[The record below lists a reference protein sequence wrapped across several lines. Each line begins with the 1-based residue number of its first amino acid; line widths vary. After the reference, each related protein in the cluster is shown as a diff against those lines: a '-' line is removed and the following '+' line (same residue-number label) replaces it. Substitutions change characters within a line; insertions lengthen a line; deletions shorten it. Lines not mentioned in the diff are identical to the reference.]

1 MNLLQGKTGLIFGI
15 ANDRSYA
22 WHIAEALLKH
32 GARCAYTS
40 LPGEK
45 NERRTRKAVE
55 TLLGGP
61 ALRAGQSGAA
71 PTAGSESRPT
81 AERPTSERAGEEPW
95 IFPCDAGKDED
106 LDAVFDAYTKK
117 HERLDFVIHSIAFAD
132 REWLTPGKFTDT
144 PRAAYLSAI
153 DISAYTLA
161 AMARRARE
169 PMKASGGGSILA
181 MSYYGAEKVVPG
193 YNVMGVAKAALE
205 CTARYLA
212 WELGEFN
219 IRVNTISGGPLRTL
233 ASSAVGGIDKMLE
246 STPIKAPLRRNVE
259 GSEVGGTAAYL
270 VSDLASGVTGE
281 NVYVDCGVSTV
292 GV

>member
-1 MNLLQGKTGLIFGI
+1 MTARYHPAMHLLTGKVGLIFGI

-22 WHIAEALLKH
+22 WHIAEALLRH

-55 TLLGGP
+55 TLPGGG
-61 ALRAGQSGAA
+61 AGH
-71 PTAGSESRPT
+71 AG
-81 AERPTSERAGEEPW
+81 GEPW
-95 IFPCDAGKDED
+95 VYPCDAGKDED
-106 LDAVFDAYTKK
+106 LDAVFDAYSKR
-117 HERLDFVIHSIAFAD
+117 HERLDFLIHSIAFAD
-132 REWLTPGKFTDT
+132 REWLSPGKFTDT

-181 MSYYGAEKVVPG
+181 MSYYGAEKIVPG

-212 WELGEFN
+212 WELGEHK

-246 STPIKAPLRRNVE
+246 VTPIKAPLRRNVE
-259 GSEVGGTAAYL
+259 GSDVGGAAAWL
-270 VSDLASGVTGE
+270 VSDLSAGVTAE
-281 NVYVDCGVSTV
+281 NIYVDCGVSTV